1 MKTFELQEPTEAGEE
16 CIVNLPDGSRL
27 TLFTDGEGLHIGAD
41 HRIASTVSCYGT
53 ARMLV
58 FVAVPT

>member
-1 MKTFELQEPTEAGEE
+1 MKVFEPQESIDGGEE
-16 CIVNLPDGSRL
+16 CVVNLADGSCL

-58 FVAVPT
+58 FVAKPE